1 MKGLSMQWSVAR
13 DRTRTS
19 IVAGPREQVSARP
32 RRADGDQ
39 TLSTLLRGGDPERLR
54 VASAMAVLGSVAS
67 VPLAAALVDTDP
79 ERIRRV
85 VADFTEV
92 GWAAQERFAHP
103 AIAARILRDVPAEQ
117 RRELHRRAAELLHRN
132 GFPCSVVATQLV
144 AAGDARTSWA
154 AQVLVAAADQ
164 ALADDE
170 IDCAAQRLELAYRA
184 SRRAGGRAAIAARLV
199 SVEWRVNPSTRTRNF
214 GRLKAALY
222 TGRVP
227 YAELPTAVMHML
239 WHGYVQHADHALAR
253 LERGPAGTLTFSPHV
268 DFLCAWLRYTHPTH
282 LERNRRL
289 FADRARI
296 AAGAVDRESP
306 YRQAADLLSALT
318 VQHPPA
324 EIAVAAQRILAC
336 HRLGPDTV
344 EALVAAVDCLIHTD
358 RLDTA
363 DAWCTSL
370 LAEAEARHA
379 PTWRS
384 LFAALRAET
393 LLRRGNLTAAAE
405 NATLALNL
413 VPAEH
418 LGVWAGRPIA
428 VLVRALTAQGKHTEA
443 AAQLRRPVPR
453 SMFESRFALP
463 YLHAYGHHC
472 LAVGQPDQGL
482 RHFRQCGALM
492 RQWNLDFAWLVPW
505 RNDMAAAHLC
515 LGDQRKAQAFATMH
529 LELIGG
535 PDRHRSG
542 GVSLRI
548 LAATGDAHR
557 RVPLLRRAVA
567 VARAGADELEL
578 ATALTDLGRAH
589 RSIGD
594 ADKARPLL
602 REAVRLAESCG
613 SGALVRRLRG
623 DRTPPAPVAPP
634 PVRVAPSRV
643 DALSPAER
651 RVADL
656 AALGKRNREIADT
669 LDITTSTVEQHL
681 TKVYRK
687 LSVARRGELR
697 FVLAAHGPAAKSAAG

>member
-1 MKGLSMQWSVAR
+1 MQWSVAR

-19 IVAGPREQVSARP
+19 IVAGPREQVVARP
-32 RRADGDQ
+32 RRADGDE
-39 TLSTLLRGGDPERLR
+39 TLSTLLRGGEPERLR
-54 VASAMAVLGSVAS
+54 AASALAVLGGAAT
-67 VPLAAALVDTDP
+67 VPLAAELAELDSD
-79 ERIRRV
+79 RIRAV
-85 VADFTEV
+85 VAEFAEV

-103 AIAARILRDVPAEQ
+103 AIAARVLHEVPVQQ
-117 RRELHRRAAELLHRN
+117 RRELHGRAAELLHRN
-132 GFPCSVVATQLV
+132 GFPCSVVASQLV
-144 AAGDARTSWA
+144 AAGDARSTWA

-199 SVEWRVNPSTRTRNF
+199 SVEWRLNPSTRTRNF

-227 YAELPTAVMHML
+227 YAELPAAVLHML
-239 WHGYVQHADHALAR
+239 WHGYEQHADHALAR
-253 LERGPAGTLTFSPHV
+253 LERGPAGTLTFSPRV

-282 LERNRRL
+282 LERHRKL
-289 FADRARI
+289 FTDRARI
-296 AAGAVDRESP
+296 GVGSSADRDSP
-306 YRQAADLLSALT
+306 HRQAADLLGALT

-324 EIAVAAQRILAC
+324 DVAAAAQRILAC
-336 HRLGPDTV
+336 HRLGPTTV

-363 DAWCTSL
+363 DAWCASL

-384 LFAALRAET
+384 IFAALRADT

-418 LGVWAGRPIA
+418 LGVWAGLPIA
-428 VLVRALTAQGKHTEA
+428 VLVRALTAQGNHTEA

-453 SMFESRFALP
+453 AMLESRFALA
-463 YLHAYGHHC
+463 YLHAHGHHC
-472 LAVGQPDQGL
+472 LATGRPEEAL
-482 RHFRQCGALM
+482 RHFRQCGTLM

-505 RNDMAAAHLC
+505 RNDMAAAY
-515 LGDQRKAQAFATMH
+515 LGLGERRRAQALATVH

-535 PDRHRSG
+535 PERHPSG
-542 GVSLRI
+542 GMSLRI

-578 ATALTDLGRAH
+578 ATTLSELGRAH

-623 DRTPPAPVAPP
+623 DRTPPTAAPP
-634 PVRVAPSRV
+634 PRVRVTPSRV

-651 RVADL
+651 RVAEL

-681 TKVYRK
+681 TRVYRK

-697 FVLAAHGPAAKSAAG
+697 FVLAAQETAESAAG